1 MALCPQQEEH
11 KRPDTKGVE
20 ECLAPLTMI
29 SNESLRYVLLS
40 VPATLG
46 FAGLKVLVPKGKY
59 FC

>member
-1 MALCPQQEEH
+1 MSTTGRTQKSRH
-11 KRPDTKGVE
+11 KGVE
-20 ECLAPLTMI
+20 ECLAALTMI
-29 SNESLRYVLLS
+29 PNESLRDVLLS

>member
-1 MALCPQQEEH
+1 MSTTGRTQKARH
-11 KRPDTKGVE
+11 KGVE

-46 FAGLKVLVPKGKY
+46 FAGLKVLVPKGKN